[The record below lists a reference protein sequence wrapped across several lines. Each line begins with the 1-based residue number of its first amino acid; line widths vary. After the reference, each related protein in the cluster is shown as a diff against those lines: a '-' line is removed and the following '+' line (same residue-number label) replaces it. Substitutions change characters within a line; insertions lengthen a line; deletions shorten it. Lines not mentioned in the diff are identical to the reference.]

1 MASIPSIFSKAINSV
16 LKSAGENK
24 QSNFTNG
31 PLVYPRQLPRQVP
44 NTNSG
49 IRGDDNYET
58 EYLDYLR
65 ITIYKTQGA
74 NGANPYTWAGTT
86 ADGGGGFQ
94 EPYKGANASSIS
106 KTIYLY
112 LPVGLNEQYS
122 TSYNVTTLGAAG
134 VGVANALRG
143 GATKE
148 DAVSIA
154 QQTAGSA
161 KPSYVMDTAA
171 SALGLVGS
179 SADANDLLAVASKKV
194 FNPYQETTFKGVNYR
209 DHAFSFKFA
218 PRNAREAKEC
228 YEIISTLRTA
238 MLPSTG
244 GQDDFGNLNETVSD
258 VLTSKSGYLGGA
270 RFLNI
275 PDIMRL
281 SIVRMSTTD
290 NKSRIPAGIA
300 RIVRFPTKCVLSTL
314 SVNTSPDGQYNSLKD
329 GADTA
334 RDYGPAAMDVSMT
347 FKETQFIT
355 REMVRP

>member
-86 ADGGGGFQ
+86 AD
-94 EPYKGANASSIS
+94 
-106 KTIYLY
+106 
-112 LPVGLNEQYS
+112 
-122 TSYNVTTLGAAG
+122 LGS
-134 VGVANALRG
+134 VDKN
-143 GATKE
+143 
-148 DAVSIA
+148 DAVTIA
-154 QQTAGSA
+154 QQTAGTA
-161 KPSYVMDTAA
+161 KPSLVMDKAA
-171 SALGLVGS
+171 AALGAVGG

-209 DHAFSFKFA
+209 DHAFNFKFA

-244 GQDDFGNLNETVSD
+244 NQDDFGNLNEGIQD

>member
-1 MASIPSIFSKAINSV
+1 M
-16 LKSAGENK
+16 
-24 QSNFTNG
+24 
-31 PLVYPRQLPRQVP
+31 
-44 NTNSG
+44 
-49 IRGDDNYET
+49 
-58 EYLDYLR
+58 
-65 ITIYKTQGA
+65 
-74 NGANPYTWAGTT
+74 
-86 ADGGGGFQ
+86 
-94 EPYKGANASSIS
+94 
-106 KTIYLY
+106 
-112 LPVGLNEQYS
+112 GLNEQYS

-134 VGVANALRG
+134 VGAANALQAG
-143 GATKE
+143 KTKE

-154 QQTAGSA
+154 QETAGSA

-171 SALGLVGS
+171 SALGLLGS
-179 SADANDLLAVASKKV
+179 SADANDLLAVTSKKV

-209 DHAFSFKFA
+209 DHAFNFKFA

-258 VLTSKSGYLGGA
+258 VLTSKAGYLGGA

-290 NKSRIPAGIA
+290 NKTRIPAGIA

-329 GADTA
+329 GADTS

>member
-1 MASIPSIFSKAINSV
+1 MASIPSIFSNAINSV
-16 LKSAGENK
+16 LKSSGENK

-44 NTNSG
+44 NTDSG

-65 ITIYKTQGA
+65 ITIYKTQGS
-74 NGANPYTWAGTT
+74 NGANPYTWAGG
-86 ADGGGGFQ
+86 DGGGGFK

-122 TSYNVTTLGAAG
+122 TNYNVTALGAAG
-134 VGVANALRG
+134 VGAINAG
-143 GATKE
+143 TGSVNSKE
-148 DAVSIA
+148 DAVTIA
-154 QQTAGSA
+154 QQTAGTA
-161 KPSYVMDTAA
+161 KPSLVMDKAA
-171 SALGLVGS
+171 AALGAVGS

-209 DHAFSFKFA
+209 DHAFNFKFA

-244 GQDDFGNLNETVSD
+244 NQNDFGNLNEGIAD
-258 VLTSKSGYLGGA
+258 VLTSQSGYLGGT

-329 GADTA
+329 GADTS

>member
-1 MASIPSIFSKAINSV
+1 MSIPSLFSKALNSL
-16 LKSAGENK
+16 LKDTGTNDGKSR
-24 QSNFTNG
+24 SNFLSG

-44 NTNSG
+44 NTDSG

-74 NGANPYTWAGTT
+74 NGANPYTWTG
-86 ADGGGGFQ
+86 DGGGFK
-94 EPYKGANASSIS
+94 EPYKGANMSNIS

-122 TSYNVTTLGAAG
+122 TNYNVTTLGAAG
-134 VGVANALRG
+134 VGAVKAG
-143 GATKE
+143 VGSMTTD

-154 QQTAGSA
+154 QETAGSA
-161 KPSYVMDTAA
+161 KPQFVMDTAA
-171 SALGLVGS
+171 AALGTVGS
-179 SADANDLLAVASKKV
+179 GVDANDLLAVTSKKV

-209 DHAFSFKFA
+209 DHAFNFKFA
-218 PRNAREAKEC
+218 PRNAKEAKEC

-244 GQDDFGNLNETVSD
+244 GQDDFGNLNEGIAD
-258 VLTSKSGYLGGA
+258 VLSSKSGYLGGA

-290 NKSRIPAGIA
+290 NATRIPAGIA
-300 RIVRFPTKCVLSTL
+300 KIIRFPTKCVLSAL

-334 RDYGPAAMDVSMT
+334 RDYGPAAMDVSVT

-355 REMVRP
+355 REMVRG